1 MARIADIL
9 RRKSLPAAIGLTA
22 VALVGLGLL
31 IAGALSYRHYS
42 LQQHR
47 MAEINQHL
55 ARISSTAAGHDET
68 ARQLQALAELAARF
82 DRPLPQAGYSALWH
96 RWKAAMEQ
104 FERVSDALHN
114 RYLAGDAAGMLP
126 AFHDRLLKLRDACTS
141 ELEQRR
147 EPSPSLRWK
156 LRNLRGSV
164 AVLLAYS
171 VLNHEQ
177 DGRKAAKFLSDALDD
192 YKAAIAGVDDSSTS
206 SFERSL
212 PRWNMEL
219 IVGLGEYRKI
229 GLSEIR
235 RENMTQV
242 QEQLEAFI
250 PEVAGF
256 APGVPLET
264 RVEK

>member
-1 MARIADIL
+1 MAKLSDIL
-9 RRKSLPAAIGLTA
+9 RRKSLPAAIGLGA

-31 IAGALSYRHYS
+31 IAGALSYRHNS
-42 LQQHR
+42 LQQRR
-47 MAEINQHL
+47 MAEINQRL
-55 ARISSTAAGHDET
+55 ARISFTAGHDET
-68 ARQLQALAELAARF
+68 ARQLRELADRAARLG
-82 DRPLPQAGYSALWH
+82 RPLPQAGYRALWH

-219 IVGLGEYRKI
+219 IIGLGEYRRI